1 MNNTSAVMKNG
12 VMRRLKYLVLLQ
24 AGEKFRGIKTVN
36 KKKAAFKIFLKALL
50 SVTVLAVLYFVM
62 NYVKKHFVFTFDKDL
77 FTTVILFTQIIS
89 IVTCAGSMMSVLY
102 NGKENAILMAF
113 PCNYNEIFVS
123 KIIVFVLEELKKSLF
138 FILPFLLA
146 YGFVAKAGAAYWV
159 GLIPAWLFMT
169 LFPVLFSAILSIPAI
184 FVKKF
189 LENHSTLFAVILVA
203 ALVGIFA
210 LVIRVLSY
218 VPTPLRLVAQYHSF
232 MKAFRA
238 ILVTINKFSLFYS
251 FIGKAMFGIK
261 VWLYLPLLLVI
272 FAATVALCFLVA
284 MPFYFKAAS
293 SSAEN
298 SKMAKHMVR
307 KTRVNNLFLTF
318 FRKEVKLMFRSSKNL
333 TSAISIVL
341 IFPILSYILNFIVAA
356 IRTNLYGD
364 YMTIAFNIM
373 ITLSLISTYNAN
385 CAAAISSEGSE
396 FSVLKA
402 APSNTM
408 IVTWA
413 KLTLTML
420 VDMLSVA
427 SMCVVI
433 SLTTDL
439 AKMEIVRMFL
449 IIVPVSLGN
458 ILWSFQLDVTNPKVN
473 DYAVKGDAVVDNP
486 NVAKSLL
493 NGFLI
498 STIMGVATLL
508 LLIDAYKSGW
518 LRAILIA
525 YGFFLLRLF
534 LYNSYLKVYF
544 NDIQG

>member
-1 MNNTSAVMKNG
+1 MKNG

-146 YGFVAKAGAAYWV
+146 YGFVAKVGAAYWA

-218 VPTPLRLVAQYHSF
+218 VPTPLRLVARYDSF
-232 MKAFRA
+232 MKAFQA

-251 FIGKAMFGIK
+251 FIGKAMFGVK
-261 VWLYLPLLLVI
+261 VWLYLPLILVI

-439 AKMEIVRMFL
+439 AKIEIVRMFL

>member
-1 MNNTSAVMKNG
+1 
-12 VMRRLKYLVLLQ
+12 MRRLKYLVLLQ

-36 KKKAAFKIFLKALL
+36 KKKAAFKVFLKALL

-77 FTTVILFTQIIS
+77 FTMVILFTQIIS

-138 FILPFLLA
+138 FILPFLLS
-146 YGFVAKAGAAYWV
+146 YGFVAKAGAAYWA
-159 GLIPAWLFMT
+159 GLIPVWLFMT

-189 LENHSTLFAVILVA
+189 LENHSTFFAVLLVLG
-203 ALVGIFA
+203 LVGIFA

-232 MKAFRA
+232 MKAFQA

-251 FIGKAMFGIK
+251 FIGKAMFGVK

-413 KLTLTML
+413 KLTLTMI

-439 AKMEIVRMFL
+439 AKIEIVRMFL

-508 LLIDAYKSGW
+508 LLIDSYKSGW